1 MKILVTGGAGFIG
14 SHVAEAYLAEG
25 HDVLV
30 LDNLSTG
37 TQENV
42 PAGAKFVLGDICSDV
57 AEEAIRTFRPE
68 ILNHHAA
75 QIDVRRS
82 VADPVL
88 DAQVNL
94 LGLLRLLE
102 ASRRYGVRK
111 VVFASTGGAG
121 YGEQEYYPADEKHPI
136 RPVSPYGV
144 AKMASEMYLH
154 FYRVQ
159 YGLDYTALRYSN
171 VYGPRQNSHGEA
183 GVVAIFAL
191 RMIQGQLAIVNGDGM
206 QTRDFVYVSDVAR
219 ANLAALDRGNGMGI
233 NIGTGIESDI
243 NTIFRKLLELTGS
256 AQKEIH
262 GDASTGEQRRSVIE
276 NRMAFDEL
284 GWYPE
289 VSLEEG
295 LARTVAFFREKN
307 QKPDQW

>member
-1 MKILVTGGAGFIG
+1 MKILITGGAGFIG
-14 SHVAEAYLAEG
+14 SHIADAYLKAG
-25 HDVLV
+25 HEVMV

-37 TQENV
+37 KQENV
-42 PAGAKFVLGDICSDV
+42 PAGAKFVLGDISTDV
-57 AEEAIRTFRPE
+57 ADEAIRTFRPE

-75 QIDVRRS
+75 QMDVRRS
-82 VADPVL
+82 VADPVF

-102 ASRRYGVRK
+102 ASRHGGVRK
-111 VVFASTGGAG
+111 VIFASSGGAG
-121 YGEQEYYPADEKHPI
+121 YGEQDYFPADEKHPI

-144 AKMASEMYLH
+144 AKMATEMYLH

-159 YGLDYTALRYSN
+159 YGIDYTALRYAN

-183 GVVAIFAL
+183 GVVAIFAK
-191 RMIQGQLAIVNGDGM
+191 RMLQRQLAIINGDGL
-206 QTRDFVYVSDVAR
+206 QTRDFVYVGDIVR
-219 ANLAALDRGNGMGI
+219 ANMAAIERGGGLGI
-233 NIGTGIESDI
+233 NIGTGIETDI
-243 NTIFRKLLELTGS
+243 NTVFRKLLELSGS
-256 AQKEIH
+256 DQKEMH
-262 GDASTGEQRRSVIE
+262 GESSPGEQRRSVLE

-284 GWYPE
+284 GWYPD

-295 LARTVAFFREKN
+295 MARTMAFFREKN